1 VDELRSHRAEGL
13 AAECPFVNRH
23 VIPWPAEPLASAA
36 KYAIR
41 AYLQAEDAFHE
52 KVLTRIKRG

>member
-1 VDELRSHRAEGL
+1 MPELPDSPLSLWL
-13 AAECPFVNRH
+13 AAECPYVNRR

-41 AYLQAEDAFHE
+41 GYLQAEDAFHE
-52 KVLTRIKRG
+52 KVLARVR